1 MTEEKKQEKR
11 TKQEKKQEK
20 KQQRQARRQEE
31 AQYRIVGN
39 RKRMA
44 MIYTVLRFTV
54 IAVMV
59 AQFFNGDYQNVF
71 LCVLTLLLFLMPS
84 LIERKLKVD
93 LPDTLEVIILLFI
106 FSAEI
111 LGEIRAYYVQFHHW
125 DTLLHTMNGFLCA
138 AIGFSLVDL
147 LNRSQ
152 RFTFRLSP
160 LFVSLTAFCF
170 SMTVG
175 VLWEFFECFMD
186 RVFLMDMQKDTVLTS
201 ISSVMLDPDQANHPV
216 ILRHIADTI
225 VVFEDGSQQALGVG
239 GYLDVGIYDTMKD
252 LFVNFIGAVVFSV
265 VGFFYVKERG
275 KGRFARRFIPS
286 VQDINGNGIPDELEE
301 DMTEA
306 DS

>member
-147 LNRSQ
+147 LNRRS
-152 RFTFRLSP
+152 RMP
-160 LFVSLTAFCF
+160 
-170 SMTVG
+170 
-175 VLWEFFECFMD
+175 
-186 RVFLMDMQKDTVLTS
+186 
-201 ISSVMLDPDQANHPV
+201 SS
-216 ILRHIADTI
+216 
-225 VVFEDGSQQALGVG
+225 
-239 GYLDVGIYDTMKD
+239 
-252 LFVNFIGAVVFSV
+252 
-265 VGFFYVKERG
+265 
-275 KGRFARRFIPS
+275 
-286 VQDINGNGIPDELEE
+286 
-301 DMTEA
+301 
-306 DS
+306 